1 METVNKAVSERTCI
15 AEPNYGDMDD
25 LNLDV
30 SKFPS
35 AF

>member
-1 METVNKAVSERTCI
+1 METVNRAVSESTCI

-25 LNLDV
+25 LNPGT